1 MKKRPVNGKL
11 LCLSTTCWI
20 KPTFDQL
27 IWKLVEPDMEPTGH
41 IVLSR
46 CILGTS
52 VRSLPIT
59 SIDKDL
65 GLEKRTSVRF
75 FASETLDRH

>member
-1 MKKRPVNGKL
+1 M
-11 LCLSTTCWI
+11 
-20 KPTFDQL
+20 
-27 IWKLVEPDMEPTGH
+27 
-41 IVLSR
+41 LSR

-65 GLEKRTSVRF
+65 GLEKKRTSVRF
-75 FASETLDRH
+75 FLPRKLLIIGKGGFSTLLRFYFLLGDCF